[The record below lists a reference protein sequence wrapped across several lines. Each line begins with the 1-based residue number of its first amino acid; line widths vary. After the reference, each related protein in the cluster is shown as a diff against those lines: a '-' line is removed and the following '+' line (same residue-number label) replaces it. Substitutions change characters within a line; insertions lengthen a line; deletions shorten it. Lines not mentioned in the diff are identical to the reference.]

1 MPCSTRSVAASPAAN
16 PGSSARAA
24 PAGHILLVD
33 DDSAIRGHIALLLR
47 GSGYRVD
54 TAGDGGT
61 GLIALY
67 FNPYDLL
74 ITEHEMPKLSGLD
87 LLRRMRACP
96 LLLPAIMIS
105 GFIPW
110 EEADLEWSLRPGA
123 VVEKPFS
130 FGALL
135 AKVRMLLPGRSDRFG
150 RRIRGSPAA
159 LPSRNLSP
167 TPVILKNRPLTATNA
182 APPARHAA
190 PGLAA
195 CRAFSPSGC

>member
-135 AKVRMLLPGRSDRFG
+135 AKVRMLLPGR
-150 RRIRGSPAA
+150 
-159 LPSRNLSP
+159 
-167 TPVILKNRPLTATNA
+167 LTASVA
-182 APPARHAA
+182 ASVDR
-190 PGLAA
+190 LQ
-195 CRAFSPSGC
+195 PSLRET